1 MSAKRRRAFSVMER
15 LRGLDIDQI
24 KRDMAELRT
33 QVIALKAQRE
43 DLQDRLRRERMVTSM
58 EARPY
63 VASFTDAITKEMR
76 RIEAKMQELEPKLIQ
91 FENLLKEQFREQKM
105 FETIRLKDL
114 RDEKQERARREQEEI
129 EEITILRWNR

>member
-33 QVIALKAQRE
+33 EVIALRKSRE
-43 DLQDRLRRERMVTSM
+43 DLQDRLKRERMVTSM

-63 VASFTDAITKEMR
+63 VAAFTDAISKEMR
-76 RIEAKMQELEPKLIQ
+76 RIESKMHELEPKLIKY
-91 FENLLKEQFREQKM
+91 ENQLRDHFREQKM
-105 FETIRLKDL
+105 YETLRLKDL
-114 RDEKQERARREQEEI
+114 RDERETRARKEQEEI
-129 EEITILRWNR
+129 EELTILRWNR